1 MAALLQPRFSGL
13 HGSLVAR
20 VGGDEFVV
28 LIPGHDLDQVMAAAR
43 DLCTDAIRLP
53 LGYGVSCGVAVTDAA
68 AGLTT
73 APALFSA
80 ADQAQY
86 RAKRER
92 RTGPC
97 LSGS

>member
-1 MAALLQPRFSGL
+1 L

-43 DLCTDAIRLP
+43 DLCLEAAQLP
-53 LGYGVSCGVAVTDAA
+53 LGYGVSCGVAVTNPET
-68 AGLTT
+68 GLTT
-73 APALFSA
+73 AQALFSA

-97 LSGS
+97 LAGP